1 MDISRKLTRW
11 LENLSRV
18 TTELPKTTILLIL
31 SVTLFFGFWIPGLEI
46 DNSVDDMLPS
56 SHPAKK
62 LYDQVT
68 ETFGGTDTI
77 IVAYRNDDIFSE
89 RTLNRVNKLTGQFS
103 RVEGVKDVRSIGS
116 AKELKGSE
124 GMLEVSDLV
133 PDSGVSTAEIQEI
146 QDYVQNSPILQG
158 TVISNDEK
166 YAGFLIELTKK
177 ASDSAVYSDLN
188 EIIEREENPENFYLA
203 GGPAVNAQ
211 MTSSMKS
218 DIVTLVPI
226 VVGVLAL
233 ILYLSM
239 RTAGGVYIPLSVVIL
254 STIWTLGLMALT
266 GTEMSMISTTL
277 PVMLIAI
284 GVADAIHILN
294 DYYHRL
300 QKGEKLNQAI
310 DTVIKHIGTAIVLTS
325 ITTAIGFLSL
335 TTSPVSQVK
344 EFGVFIGFGVIA
356 ALIISITWIPAFLS
370 LTDHAEGKRTEKETG
385 KEGSKL
391 LADLGRFV
399 VEHKEAMLI
408 VGILILGVAGYGA
421 TQLTVETNT
430 LRFFRPDSEIR
441 DATEVIDQSF
451 GGSENLSIVIN
462 GDIKDPEVL
471 KKTLQLQKSLEDM
484 KEIGYS
490 TSIANL
496 VAEINKALHGND
508 LAYRRIPDS
517 RNAVAQELLLYEMS
531 GDPSDLEGLVNYDYD
546 KARINVRMNSVSS
559 SKLAEIINR
568 AEEEAKKIAGD
579 TFEVQVTGSSYLF
592 KVLTDLLVRGQII
605 SLSIALVAVAIIVG
619 LIFHSVKFG
628 LLSMIPLGFTI
639 GANFG
644 LMGLLGI
651 PLDNA
656 TTMLASI
663 AIGIGVDYTIHFVS
677 RYRLEVERGAK
688 PQIAVIGATRTT
700 GQAIFYNAA
709 AVAAGFAVLLAS
721 SFTPIATLGALVALT
736 MILSAGSALT
746 LLPAGLL
753 WAKKKKKNVRRK
765 SRN

>member
-709 AVAAGFAVLLAS
+709 AVAAGIAVLLAS

-753 WAKKKKKNVRRK
+753 WAE
-765 SRN
+765 S